1 MTNLKSGRS
10 ALALL
15 GIVVGLFV
23 LDAHS
28 ALAQVNSINPYGLSD
43 ALANPLE
50 ELQRRLSQS
59 ALSNAMLPME
69 GAVDPDTYIVGPGD
83 IFSISMPLIKTVV
96 PEISVGADGRMI
108 LPDTG
113 PVYIAGLSLS
123 EARDLILARLKE
135 SFQNMPVDVVLLQSR
150 QFYVHVAGAV
160 PSPGRYLALPVAR
173 VSTILEIAYADTS
186 WSPVSNRD
194 LRPSLR
200 NIQLIHTNGD
210 TISVD
215 LMQYFASGNTDTNP
229 YLQDGDVI
237 RIPGFDPAFSSVY
250 IDGSILFPGPY
261 DYRSDDTISSLISVA
276 GGISNESSISIIR
289 VRRENS
295 DGSAQTFEFDVAD
308 VLDGDAGT
316 FPIEPRDNIS
326 VARVENILG
335 SATVEGMVH
344 HPGTYPIVDGVTTLR
359 ELVEKAGG
367 LRDDAL
373 IRGTYLERR
382 ALPDATEKPR
392 RSVFEKPL
400 DEIEKLLVVDSTE
413 IMLRLRMTDLD
424 FLSRAYFAQ
433 EIRMQNRVSID
444 FEGTMNGDARPT
456 LLRDQDRLVVPR
468 DEKTVYVFGQV
479 RRPGFVGLEDGRDA
493 EFYIKNAGGR
503 GDFALDT
510 VIIHPGTSD
519 MERDTD
525 QIVGSGDMIFVDR
538 KTDIAEN
545 PELQRLVS
553 EQIRTRSDA
562 RIRTMQTIL
571 QSVTTVAS
579 VAALIIS
586 LRR

>member
-15 GIVVGLFV
+15 GIVVGFFV
-23 LDAHS
+23 LDAHT
-28 ALAQVNSINPYGLSD
+28 ARAQVNSINPYGLSD

-83 IFSISMPLIKTVV
+83 IFSISMPLIKTIV

-113 PVYIAGLSLS
+113 PVYIAGLTLS
-123 EARDLILARLKE
+123 EARDLILVRLKE

-200 NIQLIHTNGD
+200 NIQLIHTNGE

-237 RIPGFDPAFSSVY
+237 HIPGFDPAFTSVY
-250 IDGSILFPGPY
+250 IDGAVLFPGPY

-276 GGISNESSISIIR
+276 GGISSESSISIIR
-289 VRRENS
+289 VRRENT

-326 VARVENILG
+326 VARVEHILG

-344 HPGTYPIVDGVTTLR
+344 HPGTYPIVDGVTSLQ

-433 EIRMQNRVSID
+433 ELRMQNRVSID
-444 FEGTMNGDARPT
+444 FGATMNGDARPT

-479 RRPGFVGLEDGRDA
+479 RRPGFVGFEDGRDA

>member
-1 MTNLKSGRS
+1 MTNLRSGRS
-10 ALALL
+10 ALVLF
-15 GIVVGLFV
+15 GLFVALIV
-23 LDAHS
+23 LDAH
-28 ALAQVNSINPYGLSD
+28 LVRAQVGSINPYGLSD

-50 ELQRRLSQS
+50 GLQRRLSQS
-59 ALSNAMLPME
+59 ALSKAMLPME
-69 GAVDPDTYIVGPGD
+69 GAVDPDIYVVGPGD
-83 IFSISMPLIKTVV
+83 VFSISMPLIKTIV
-96 PEISVGADGRMI
+96 PEVSVGADGRLN
-108 LPDTG
+108 LPDSG
-113 PVYIAGLSLS
+113 PVFVAGLTLN
-123 EARDLILARLKE
+123 EARDRILTRLKE

-160 PSPGRYLALPVAR
+160 PSPGRYLALPAAR
-173 VSTILEIAYADTS
+173 VSTILEIAFADTS

-200 NIQLIHTNGD
+200 NIQLIHTNGESH
-210 TISVD
+210 SVD
-215 LMQYFASGNTDTNP
+215 LMQYFASGNTETNP

-237 RIPGFDPAFSSVY
+237 HIPGFDPAFSSVY
-250 IDGSILFPGPY
+250 IDGAVLFPGPY
-261 DYRSDDTISSLISVA
+261 DYRSDDTIASLIGVA
-276 GGISNESSISIIR
+276 GGISAESSISIIR
-289 VRRENS
+289 VRRENINGDVQS
-295 DGSAQTFEFDVAD
+295 FEFSLAE
-308 VLDGDAGT
+308 VLDGDAGA

-335 SATVEGMVH
+335 SATVEGMVR

-367 LRDDAL
+367 LRSDAL
-373 IRGTYLERR
+373 LRGTYLERR
-382 ALPDATEKPR
+382 ALPEATEKPR

-400 DEIEKLLVVDSTE
+400 DELEKLLVADSTE

-444 FEGTMNGDARPT
+444 FGATMTGDSDPII
-456 LLRDQDRLVVPR
+456 LRDRDRLVVPR
-468 DEKTVYVFGQV
+468 DERTVYVFGQV
-479 RRPGFVGLEDGRDA
+479 RRPGFVGYEMSRDA
-493 EFYIKNAGGR
+493 EYYIKKAGGR

-519 MERDTD
+519 IAQDTN
-525 QIVGSGDMIFVDR
+525 QIIGSGDMIFVDR

-553 EQIRTRSDA
+553 EQLRRQSDA

-571 QSVTTVAS
+571 QSVTTIATV
-579 VAALIIS
+579 VALIIS
-586 LRR
+586 LSR

>member
-1 MTNLKSGRS
+1 MTNLRSGRS

-15 GIVVGLFV
+15 GIVVGLIV
-23 LDAHS
+23 LDSNS
-28 ALAQVNSINPYGLSD
+28 ARAQVGSINPYGLSGE
-43 ALANPLE
+43 LANPLE
-50 ELQRRLSQS
+50 GLQRRLSQS

-96 PEISVGADGRMI
+96 PEIAVGADGRMT
-108 LPDTG
+108 LPETG
-113 PVYIAGLSLS
+113 PVYIAGLTLS
-123 EARDLILARLKE
+123 EARDLILSRLKE

-173 VSTILEIAYADTS
+173 VSTILEIAFADTS

-200 NIQLIHTNGD
+200 NIQLIRVNGD
-210 TISVD
+210 AISVD
-215 LMQYFASGNTDTNP
+215 LMRYFASGNTDMNP

-237 RIPGFDPAFSSVY
+237 QIPGFDPAFSSVY
-250 IDGSILFPGPY
+250 IDGAVLFPGPY
-261 DYRSDDTISSLISVA
+261 DSRSDDTISSLIDVA
-276 GGISNESSISIIR
+276 GGISAESSISIIR
-289 VRRENS
+289 VRRENN
-295 DGSAQTFEFDVAD
+295 DGSVQTFEFDLAD
-308 VLDGDAGT
+308 LLDGDAGL
-316 FPIEPRDNIS
+316 FPIKPRDNIS

-335 SATVEGMVH
+335 SASVDGMVRY
-344 HPGTYPIVDGVTTLR
+344 PGTYPIVDGVTTMR

-373 IRGTYLERR
+373 IRGTYLVRR
-382 ALPDATEKPR
+382 ALPDATEKSR

-400 DEIEKLLVVDSTE
+400 DEIEKLLVADSTA

-444 FEGTMNGDARPT
+444 FEGTMNGDSGPT

-479 RRPGFVGLEDGRDA
+479 RRPGFVAFEESRDA

-503 GDFALDT
+503 GDFALNT
-510 VIIHPGTSD
+510 VIIQPGTGD
-519 MERDTD
+519 LARNVD
-525 QIVGSGDMIFVDR
+525 QNIGSGDMIFVDR
-538 KTDIAEN
+538 KTDVAEN
-545 PELQRLVS
+545 AELQRLVS
-553 EQIRTRSDA
+553 EQARSRADA
-562 RIRTMQTIL
+562 QIRTMQTVL
-571 QSVTTVAS
+571 QSVTTIAS
-579 VAALIIS
+579 VVALIIS
-586 LRR
+586 LSR